1 MSAIEL
7 HGVTKDYPTGFLH
20 LRRVRALDGLSLTVE
35 RGEIFGFLGG
45 NGAGKTT
52 AIKILLRLIAP
63 TAGHAR
69 ILGHDAADVAVH
81 ARIGYLPEAPYF
93 YDYLTARELLEYC
106 AQLFGYA
113 AFLDVGRVS
122 GTDPRATPSLG
133 TLYDVGMGLR
143 LSSPRASG
151 KSVVHIDLAF
161 PLNGDPTIDKTQ
173 LIIETKGSF

>member
-63 TAGHAR
+63 TAGLPHPSTVCSASTTSR
-69 ILGHDAADVAVH
+69 HPPTCVPRVHD
-81 ARIGYLPEAPYF
+81 
-93 YDYLTARELLEYC
+93 T
-106 AQLFGYA
+106 
-113 AFLDVGRVS
+113 
-122 GTDPRATPSLG
+122 SL
-133 TLYDVGMGLR
+133 
-143 LSSPRASG
+143 
-151 KSVVHIDLAF
+151 
-161 PLNGDPTIDKTQ
+161 
-173 LIIETKGSF
+173 